1 MLNRWKIVLVLS
13 MLAVGSA
20 WILNQLSQNKSTTT
34 VLLRH
39 DPDYYMKNFSTLNMD
54 IDGTPKNK
62 LYAEY
67 MAHYPDDDT
76 TELHMPKL
84 EVYRDNKS
92 PIYISANKGWV
103 TANNEVIL
111 LSGAVKLWLNNSN
124 GERELE
130 VNTTEVK
137 ILADQEYAETDK
149 FVTMVARNRTTNA
162 VGARAYFNESR
173 IELLNDVH
181 DKILPDK
188 KIN

>member
-181 DKILPDK
+181 DKILPDN